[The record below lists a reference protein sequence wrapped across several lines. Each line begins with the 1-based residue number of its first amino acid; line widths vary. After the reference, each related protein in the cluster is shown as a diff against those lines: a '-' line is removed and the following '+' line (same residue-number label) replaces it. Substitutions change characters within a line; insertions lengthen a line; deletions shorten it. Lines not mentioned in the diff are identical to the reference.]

1 MQLVAPLP
9 LQASAPVSAAPS
21 SVRPYALAG
30 ARFRPAAS
38 AVVPRPRPVYDPV
51 SQTARFE
58 DGTALTTMATSQ
70 KTNQD
75 GDINNPPPSD
85 EGGDP
90 GAIE

>member
-9 LQASAPVSAAPS
+9 LQTSAPVGTAPDS
-21 SVRPYALAG
+21 IRPYALAG
-30 ARFRPAAS
+30 ARFRPATS
-38 AVVPRPRPVYDPV
+38 AAVPQGRPVYDPV

-58 DGTALTTMATSQ
+58 DGAPLTAMATSQ

-75 GDINNPPPSD
+75 GAINNPPPSD

>member
-9 LQASAPVSAAPS
+9 LQTGAPVSTAPS
-21 SVRPYALAG
+21 GIRPYALAG
-30 ARFRPAAS
+30 AHFRPATS
-38 AVVPRPRPVYDPV
+38 TAVPQPRPVYDPA
-51 SQTARFE
+51 SQTAKFE
-58 DGTALTTMATSQ
+58 DGTPLTAMATSQ

-90 GAIE
+90 GAFE